1 MSTNTQRPYSS
12 CTQVPDTTF
21 LVEIHAERLRGGIC
35 FVIRCKTL
43 KYRENLPLA
52 SVIIIFHNEA
62 WTVLLRTVHSVL
74 DRSPPHLVKEVILVD
89 DYSDFGTCQKLW
101 SLKESI
107 SWHLVVRPEE
117 PHQPAWAYLRGFTT
131 SNPTEMN
138 FLLFKNPKLQE
149 NKIKFNANPPKPN
162 PFPEIS
168 SSYSPSSRVTQ
179 NMCLC
184 MHTHMLTFPV
194 FSCQKV
200 G

>member
-1 MSTNTQRPYSS
+1 MR
-12 CTQVPDTTF
+12 
-21 LVEIHAERLRGGIC
+21 

-117 PHQPAWAYLRGFTT
+117 PH
-131 SNPTEMN
+131 
-138 FLLFKNPKLQE
+138 
-149 NKIKFNANPPKPN
+149 
-162 PFPEIS
+162 
-168 SSYSPSSRVTQ
+168 
-179 NMCLC
+179 
-184 MHTHMLTFPV
+184 
-194 FSCQKV
+194 
-200 G
+200 